1 MKGGYTMNKV
11 GRKKK
16 EYPEDEIKKIILSYV
31 KNKGIKSEIPKRSL
45 SKYAK
50 SLFREGNL
58 PWLNEEISDNYWI
71 RTERRGFQL
80 IEEYNTVVHKTLARN
95 KNIQVQ
101 LPRIEEIV
109 KKHGKD
115 SKQLLKKLFPYQRE
129 LNISQ
134 KNNSV
139 LQRELS
145 ELKEQLTKKNSLI
158 STLEMRIKLQQETI
172 YKMFIHG
179 SITNPKLRNLMGM
192 GTEVDSVVNDALQ
205 NMFNLKADEFL
216 KMDSSV
222 GDSEPEKVVEIKEHR
237 LRNSLL
243 DDFRNL

>member
-1 MKGGYTMNKV
+1 MSKV

-31 KNKGIKSEIPKRSL
+31 KNKGIKSEIPKRTL

-115 SKQLLKKLFPYQRE
+115 SKQLLKKLLPYQRE

-139 LQRELS
+139 LQGELS
-145 ELKEQLTKKNSLI
+145 ELKEQLTKKILLI
-158 STLEMRIKLQQETI
+158 SILENKIKLQQETI
-172 YKMFIHG
+172 YQMFIQG
-179 SITNPKLRNLMGM
+179 FITKPSLRNLMEM
-192 GTEVDSVVNDALQ
+192 RTEVDSVVKDALQ

-216 KMDSSV
+216 KMDSLV
-222 GDSEPEKVVEIKEHR
+222 GNNESQKVVEIKEHK

>member
-1 MKGGYTMNKV
+1 MNKV

-58 PWLNEEISDNYWI
+58 PWLNEEISDNYWV

-115 SKQLLKKLFPYQRE
+115 SKQLLKKLLPYQRE

-139 LQRELS
+139 LQGELS
-145 ELKEQLTKKNSLI
+145 ELKEQLTKKILLI
-158 STLEMRIKLQQETI
+158 SILENKIKLQQETI
-172 YKMFIHG
+172 YQMFIQG
-179 SITNPKLRNLMGM
+179 SITKPSLRNLMEM
-192 GTEVDSVVNDALQ
+192 RTEVDSVVKDALQ

-216 KMDSSV
+216 KMDSLV
-222 GDSEPEKVVEIKEHR
+222 GNNESQKVVEIKEHK

>member
-1 MKGGYTMNKV
+1 MKGGYTMSKV

-31 KNKGIKSEIPKRSL
+31 KNKGIKSEIPKRTL

-115 SKQLLKKLFPYQRE
+115 SKQLLKKLLPYQRE

-139 LQRELS
+139 LQGELS
-145 ELKEQLTKKNSLI
+145 ELKEQLTKKILLI
-158 STLEMRIKLQQETI
+158 SILENKIKLQQETI
-172 YKMFIHG
+172 YQMFIQG
-179 SITNPKLRNLMGM
+179 FITKPSLRNLMEM
-192 GTEVDSVVNDALQ
+192 RTEVDSVVKDALQ

-216 KMDSSV
+216 KMDSLV
-222 GDSEPEKVVEIKEHR
+222 GNNESQKVVEIKEHK

>member
-31 KNKGIKSEIPKRSL
+31 KNKGIKSEIPKRAL

-101 LPRIEEIV
+101 LPRVEEIV

-115 SKQLLKKLFPYQRE
+115 SKQLLKKLLPYQRE
-129 LNISQ
+129 LKISQ

-139 LQRELS
+139 LQEELS
-145 ELKEQLTKKNSLI
+145 ELKEQLTKKILLI
-158 STLEMRIKLQQETI
+158 SILENKIKLQQETI
-172 YKMFIHG
+172 YQMFIQG
-179 SITNPKLRNLMGM
+179 SITNPNLRNLMEM
-192 GTEVDSVVNDALQ
+192 RTEVDSVVKDAMR
-205 NMFNLKADEFL
+205 NMFNLRADQFL
-216 KMDSSV
+216 NQDKSV
-222 GDSEPEKVVEIKEHR
+222 LNAEPEKVVEMDKHQIR
-237 LRNSLL
+237 SSLL
-243 DDFRNL
+243 DDFKKL

>member
-16 EYPEDEIKKIILSYV
+16 EYPEDEIKKIILSFV

-95 KNIQVQ
+95 NHIQVQ

-109 KKHGKD
+109 KKHDKD
-115 SKQLLKKLFPYQRE
+115 SKQLLKNLLPYQRE
-129 LNISQ
+129 LKISQ

-139 LQRELS
+139 LQEELS
-145 ELKEQLTKKNSLI
+145 ELKEQLNKKSLLV
-158 STLEMRIKLQQETI
+158 STLEKRIKLQQEAI
-172 YKMFIHG
+172 YQMFVYG
-179 SITNPKLRNLMGM
+179 AVTNPKLRNLMEM
-192 GTEVDSVVNDALQ
+192 GNEADSIVKDALQ
-205 NMFNLKADEFL
+205 NMFNLRADEFL
-216 KMDSSV
+216 NPDKPAV
-222 GDSEPEKVVEIKEHR
+222 NAECEKIVELDKHQFKG
-237 LRNSLL
+237 SLL
-243 DDFRNL
+243 EDFQNL